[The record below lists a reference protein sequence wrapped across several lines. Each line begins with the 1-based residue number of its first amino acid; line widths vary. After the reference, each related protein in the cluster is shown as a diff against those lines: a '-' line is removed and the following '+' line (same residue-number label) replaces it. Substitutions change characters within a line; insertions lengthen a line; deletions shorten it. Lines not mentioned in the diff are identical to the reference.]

1 MFDIIFTCVQVTS
14 ILETEKKQKKTD
26 LIGGR
31 QTNTKLTMGTEIK
44 P

>member
-26 LIGGR
+26 LIGG